1 MIFVFFL
8 VSKRK
13 LVESSMSE
21 APSKKK
27 IEITPLSDSIK
38 SDVNIYFIFEMLILH
53 IDVLFSTVKRCA
65 LFRDLYLDQVMLSGD
80 LNLKKSSNDKV
91 HFPYFL
97 LQCTFK
103 FLSLHFPKKE
113 EDEYFI
119 NLGKTLRNGLIEKM
133 VRERISLKLNTLK
146 AEKIDLDFQ
155 LSKVWDIIASEYPI
169 RKEIVTLLNNI
180 NHSRHKGKGMN
191 LTWVKDKD
199 SNLNI
204 PELRPLMK
212 MGVSAKPKTKNA

>member
-1 MIFVFFL
+1 
-8 VSKRK
+8 
-13 LVESSMSE
+13 MSE